1 MTRLDAR
8 ARAPQAGLSLIEVT
22 VALSLLVIVLM
33 GLVALSALTNQ
44 QINEG
49 NDRAVAHAAAQS
61 TIEFLGSRS
70 VDEVLTYHGTT
81 FTVEGVTASRAVGTI
96 TTTDLG
102 WDASTARAYLVT
114 AEVRD
119 PDSGRQLA
127 VLSVVRT
134 R

>member
-1 MTRLDAR
+1 MSGRG
-8 ARAPQAGLSLIEVT
+8 GLSLVEVV
-22 VALSLLVIVLM
+22 VALALLVVVLM
-33 GLVALSALTNQ
+33 GLVALSALTNR

-61 TIEFLGSRS
+61 TIEFLGGRS
-70 VDEVLTYHGTT
+70 VDEVLT
-81 FTVEGVTASRAVGTI
+81 FNNQAFAVEGITTSRAVGRI

-102 WDASTARAYLVT
+102 WDGAANQAYLVT
-114 AEVRD
+114 AEVLD
-119 PDSGRQLA
+119 PGSGRQFA

>member
-1 MTRLDAR
+1 
-8 ARAPQAGLSLIEVT
+8 
-22 VALSLLVIVLM
+22 LLVVVLM
-33 GLVALSALTNQ
+33 GLVALSALTNR

-61 TIEFLGSRS
+61 TIEFLGGRS
-70 VDEVLTYHGTT
+70 VDEVLT
-81 FTVEGVTASRAVGTI
+81 FNNQAFAVEGITTSRAVGRI

-102 WDASTARAYLVT
+102 WDGAANQAYLVT
-114 AEVRD
+114 AEVLD
-119 PDSGRQLA
+119 PDSGRQFA